1 MAGDDWIHDGAPSVR
16 CLHGDVLERLRELPD
31 ASCNLVLTDPPYNI
45 GHAYTH
51 NSKRVAAAW
60 DKVDDYVPWC
70 ISWLQE
76 CQRVLT
82 PNGVLY
88 MWHNDIA
95 QIAQLMEAIREET
108 GLALMGMCIWDKGNT
123 YSAKTWRQ
131 RDQDSAT
138 ALRSWFSLCEYCLHF
153 FSAQKD
159 ADKNWKHTGLDR
171 INSNPACYKPIK
183 DWYAAELKRLGLTPK
198 DIARKYTEATGRK
211 PYMLRHYWQ
220 DSQFEIPTPEVWRLV
235 YEPLGFDWR
244 GGDYEALRKE
254 YEALRKEYE
263 ALRNYHRCDA
273 DHCNIWHVPPVPSTG
288 RLHTC
293 QKPVSILRRLV
304 RVSCP
309 PGGTVLDC
317 FQGSASTGVA
327 ALNEGRSYIGIE
339 RDDHYHEV
347 AVRRLREHM
356 AQQRMDI

>member
-1 MAGDDWIHDGAPSVR
+1 MAGDDWIQDGAPSVR

-51 NSKRVAAAW
+51 NRKRVTAAW

-70 ISWLQE
+70 ISW
-76 CQRVLT
+76 
-82 PNGVLY
+82 
-88 MWHNDIA
+88 
-95 QIAQLMEAIREET
+95 
-108 GLALMGMCIWDKGNT
+108 
-123 YSAKTWRQ
+123 
-131 RDQDSAT
+131 
-138 ALRSWFSLCEYCLHF
+138 
-153 FSAQKD
+153 
-159 ADKNWKHTGLDR
+159 
-171 INSNPACYKPIK
+171 
-183 DWYAAELKRLGLTPK
+183 
-198 DIARKYTEATGRK
+198 
-211 PYMLRHYWQ
+211 
-220 DSQFEIPTPEVWRLV
+220 
-235 YEPLGFDWR
+235 
-244 GGDYEALRKE
+244 
-254 YEALRKEYE
+254 
-263 ALRNYHRCDA
+263 
-273 DHCNIWHVPPVPSTG
+273 
-288 RLHTC
+288 LHTC

-327 ALNEGRSYIGIE
+327 ALDEGRSYIGIE

>member
-60 DKVDDYVPWC
+60 DK
-70 ISWLQE
+70 
-76 CQRVLT
+76 
-82 PNGVLY
+82 
-88 MWHNDIA
+88 
-95 QIAQLMEAIREET
+95 
-108 GLALMGMCIWDKGNT
+108 GNA
-123 YSAKTWRQ
+123 YRPKSWRQ
-131 RDQDSAT
+131 RDPDSAT
-138 ALRSWFSLCEYCLHF
+138 ALRSWFSVCEYCLHF
-153 FSAQKD
+153 FSAPRS
-159 ADKNWKHTGLDR
+159 ADRSWAHTGLDR
-171 INSNPACYKPIK
+171 INSNTACYKPIK
-183 DWYAAELKRLGLTPK
+183 DWYAAELKRLGLTPQ
-198 DIARKYTEATGRK
+198 DIARRYTEATGRK
-211 PYMLRHYWQ
+211 PYMLRHHWQ

-244 GGDYEALRKE
+244 GGG

-327 ALNEGRSYIGIE
+327 ALDEGRSYIGIE